1 MVTGAGG
8 FVGPH
13 LVRALAAAG
22 ARVTGAGLG
31 RPPAEVPIER
41 WTEIDFAGEASIEDL
56 LAADRPDAIVHLA
69 GQSSAALS
77 FQDPEGTFRANVG
90 GTTRLL
96 EAVRA
101 SAPRTRVLAVSTSE
115 IYGPC
120 APGSR
125 AAESAPVRPVS
136 PYGASKAAADA
147 VAGAFASEHGLD
159 VVRVRPFGHSGPG
172 QAPRFV
178 IPAWAQQLAAIEAE
192 GLEPVL
198 RVGNLAVTRDI
209 SDVRDVAVG
218 YCALLERASAGGA
231 YNLCSGRGVL
241 LSDVVLSM
249 AQLADVPVRVEVDP
263 ARLRPA
269 DLPYL
274 VGDPRHTLGAC
285 GWACSI
291 PLDRTLRDVVDE
303 WRVRVR
309 SGGA

>member
-178 IPAWAQQLAAIEAE
+178 IPAWAQQLAAIEA
-192 GLEPVL
+192 GRAEPVL
-198 RVGNLAVTRDI
+198 SVGNLEVTRDL
-209 SDVRDVAVG
+209 SDVRDVVLG
-218 YCALLERASAGGA
+218 YCAIL
-231 YNLCSGRGVL
+231 
-241 LSDVVLSM
+241 
-249 AQLADVPVRVEVDP
+249 
-263 ARLRPA
+263 
-269 DLPYL
+269 
-274 VGDPRHTLGAC
+274 
-285 GWACSI
+285 
-291 PLDRTLRDVVDE
+291 
-303 WRVRVR
+303 
-309 SGGA
+309 